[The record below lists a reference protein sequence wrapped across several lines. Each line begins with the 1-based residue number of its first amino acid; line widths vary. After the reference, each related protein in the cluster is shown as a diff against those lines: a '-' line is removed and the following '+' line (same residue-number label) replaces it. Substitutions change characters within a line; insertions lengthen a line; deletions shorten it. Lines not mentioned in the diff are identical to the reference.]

1 MAKSVHERYR
11 ATLPTVA
18 VLEPTFAPGMLALLF
33 RPKSN
38 KLFVRSTGPYLVLG
52 VKGSTVVLQNLAT
65 GITMEKHKSNMKEM
79 KWHNTLD
86 GSG

>member
-1 MAKSVHERYR
+1 MPA
-11 ATLPTVA
+11 VA
-18 VLEPTFAPGMLALLF
+18 VPEPTFAPGMLALLF

-38 KLFVRSTGPYLVLG
+38 KLFVCSTGPYLVLG

-65 GITMEKHKSNMKEM
+65 GITMEEHKSNEKEM
-79 KWHNTLD
+79 KWHEPLD

>member
-1 MAKSVHERYR
+1 MAKGVHEHYR
-11 ATLPTVA
+11 VTLPA
-18 VLEPTFAPGMLALLF
+18 VSVPEPTFAPGILALLF

-52 VKGSTVVLQNLAT
+52 VKGSTVILQSLAM
-65 GITMEKHKSNMKEM
+65 GITMEEHKSNVKEM